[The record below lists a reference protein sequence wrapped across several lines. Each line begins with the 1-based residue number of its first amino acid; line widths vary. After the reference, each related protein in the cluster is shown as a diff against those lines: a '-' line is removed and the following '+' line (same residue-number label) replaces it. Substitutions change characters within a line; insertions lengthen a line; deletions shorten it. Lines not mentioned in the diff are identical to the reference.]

1 MPAYGLQ
8 VSCCNRPNQ
17 KQAGLGGRV
26 VAEGGGGGT
35 LADSTFRLSLVV
47 VVHNKVCPC
56 ESSLVLSPAGMSMS
70 MFTWPLNMQ
79 VSPEWFWTCCDAIKH
94 LVTLQKKGGTEE
106 AVPACKRCV
115 QAFPAEAFSIV
126 HVHLPIMPTST
137 HTKSRGQVAAGLV
150 TVLSCISRKLVWA
163 HSK

>member
-1 MPAYGLQ
+1 MSAYGLQ

-56 ESSLVLSPAGMSMS
+56 ESSSVLSPAGMSMS
-70 MFTWPLNMQ
+70 MFRWPLNMQ

-94 LVTLQKKGGTEE
+94 LVTLPKKAAQRRLFLLANVVCKPFLQKLSVLLMCT
-106 AVPACKRCV
+106 CQSCQ
-115 QAFPAEAFSIV
+115 QA
-126 HVHLPIMPTST
+126 
-137 HTKSRGQVAAGLV
+137 HTQSPGA
-150 TVLSCISRKLVWA
+150 KLL
-163 HSK
+163 